1 MIWIKNSD
9 VQIFQIY
16 GHTTRIPDFRVNGP
30 SENRLKSDMSDSPNF
45 YISEIRGDRFT
56 DFCVHTARLSGNRL
70 QNVGRLEKIGQW
82 DHGINWCWHKHTT
95 RNLEKHNLIP
105 NATYVKEPVE
115 YFQNFTMSDGTVL
128 NPLDIFYTDPDTNAM
143 PFSFMFQIVMINCL
157 LRSTSKS
164 PRTNHGI

>member
-16 GHTTRIPDFRVNGP
+16 GHTTQIPDFRVNGP

-70 QNVGRLEKIGQW
+70 QKVGQLEKKSGSGTTALTLSEMYSRFFVYGLCRGPTARFFRVGRLFGADFPKIGQ
-82 DHGINWCWHKHTT
+82 CEHKN
-95 RNLEKHNLIP
+95 R
-105 NATYVKEPVE
+105 
-115 YFQNFTMSDGTVL
+115 
-128 NPLDIFYTDPDTNAM
+128 
-143 PFSFMFQIVMINCL
+143 
-157 LRSTSKS
+157 
-164 PRTNHGI
+164 